1 MKTNRSIMFFMTFL
15 CFCLA
20 FAALAW
26 AEQKNQGRQIM
37 APAAAAP
44 ALAAPAKAQP
54 AAKVKAV
61 ANIQPQVVVASPDEG
76 ATFYGGQ
83 ICAIKWMT
91 IGIPAG
97 AKMKIEF
104 IRSDATKLT
113 LGDNLSIPG
122 NFSWTINEQAFLK
135 KQITNPYGGPPSYL
149 PQNTQGKI
157 KLTTSSE
164 GKTYENERSISIL
177 IPGLKITNPKAGD
190 TWHVG
195 QTYNVTWQNIG
206 PPVPKIDILIG
217 AGSGYASIP
226 SVITKLTNTGFAS
239 ITIPASA
246 LFDDWKSSYWLSVQS
261 PGSLFPENY
270 IYEKITINLMK

>member
-1 MKTNRSIMFFMTFL
+1 MKTNRSIMFFITFL

-26 AEQKNQGRQIM
+26 AEQKNTSPGRQITL
-37 APAAAAP
+37 PAAIV
-44 ALAAPAKAQP
+44 PAKAQP
-54 AAKVKAV
+54 AAVQKVNTNV
-61 ANIQPQVVVASPDEG
+61 QPQIVVASPDEG

-83 ICAIKWMT
+83 TCDIKWMT

-97 AKMKIEF
+97 FKMKIEF
-104 IRSDATKLT
+104 IRSDSTKLT

-135 KQITNPYGGPPSYL
+135 KQITNPYGGPPNYL

-157 KLTTSSE
+157 KLTALSE
-164 GKTYENERSISIL
+164 GKTYENERSVSIL

-190 TWHVG
+190 MLHVG
-195 QTYNVTWQNIG
+195 QTYTLTWQNIG
-206 PPVPKIDILIG
+206 PPIPKVDIMIG

-226 SVITKLTNTGFAS
+226 SFITKVTNTGSAS
-239 ITIPASA
+239 ITIPSNA
-246 LFDDWKSSYWLSVQS
+246 LFDNWNGSYWLSVQS
-261 PGSLFPENY
+261 SGSSFPENY
-270 IYEKITINLMK
+270 MYEKITINMMK

>member
-1 MKTNRSIMFFMTFL
+1 MKANRSIIIFVTF
-15 CFCLA
+15 FCLSFV
-20 FAALAW
+20 FAVSAW
-26 AEQKNQGRQIM
+26 PAEQKNINPGRQIIS
-37 APAAAAP
+37 PAAV
-44 ALAAPAKAQP
+44 APAKAQP
-54 AAKVKAV
+54 AAPLKANTNV
-61 ANIQPQVVVASPDEG
+61 QPQIVVASPDEG

-83 ICAIKWMT
+83 ICDIKWMT

-157 KLTTSSE
+157 KLTTFSE

-206 PPVPKIDILIG
+206 PPVPKIDIMIG

-226 SVITKLTNTGFAS
+226 SFITKLTNTGSAS

-246 LFDDWKSSYWLSVQS
+246 LFDNWKSSYWLSVQS